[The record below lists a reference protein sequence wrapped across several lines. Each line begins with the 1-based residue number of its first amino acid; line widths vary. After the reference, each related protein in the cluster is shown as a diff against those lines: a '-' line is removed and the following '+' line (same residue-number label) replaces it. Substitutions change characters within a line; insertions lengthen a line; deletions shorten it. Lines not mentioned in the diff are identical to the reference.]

1 MGIGGGDS
9 DIVGSTMSGLE
20 RVVETIE
27 VGSSFEILTLGGR
40 TKSPSRVVV
49 VRVVVMCILNGE
61 FGNSLVELALVEVG
75 AWRKASYCAP
85 SKNSS
90 ESGSKGLLILH
101 FSYGEGEGSRIIA
114 GVYN

>member
-1 MGIGGGDS
+1 
-9 DIVGSTMSGLE
+9 MSGLE
-20 RVVETIE
+20 RAVETIE
-27 VGSSFEILTLGGR
+27 VGSSFEILTLGGL

-49 VRVVVMCILNGE
+49 VRVVVMCILSGE
-61 FGNSLVELALVEVG
+61 FGDSLVGLVLVGVG

-101 FSYGEGEGSRIIA
+101 FSYWEGEGSRIMA
-114 GVYN
+114 GAYN